1 MAVAVVI
8 KALLVATICIQQ
20 LAAADCPSTMAAK
33 SFNFP
38 QSYQGNEEPFDW
50 LISFT
55 EASTATPT
63 GDAACPAGVYVGQ
76 YSPGAADA
84 AACITTAPT
93 ATKTDQGCKWSTTQ
107 VDNGGTSRTFDMT
120 VNCDATATALT
131 PPTAFYVT
139 AGTNSDYTYT
149 GTFTSPD
156 VCGSAPGPGPGPNPG
171 PGPSPSGLDEYEKEP
186 CSGGCAFL
194 IVFFGGMFV
203 YFVAAIVFNIVTGKR
218 GREAAPNSDFWSEIP
233 SLVKD
238 GVMFLVR
245 VITCR
250 ASAGAGYQQV

>member
-131 PPTAFYVT
+131 PPTAFKY
-139 AGTNSDYTYT
+139 ASMCKG
-149 GTFTSPD
+149 
-156 VCGSAPGPGPGPNPG
+156 APGPGPG

-194 IVFFGGMFV
+194 IVFFVGMFV
-203 YFVAAIVFNIVTGKR
+203 YFVVAIVFNIVTGKR
-218 GREAAPNSDFWSEIP
+218 GREAAPHTDFWSEIP

>member
-1 MAVAVVI
+1 MAGAMFI
-8 KALLVATICIQQ
+8 KASALVAALCIVELALGEGCSTTIP
-20 LAAADCPSTMAAK
+20 AST
-33 SFNFP
+33 FTFP
-38 QSYQGNEEPFDW
+38 QVFNGNSETFDW
-50 LISFT
+50 LISPS
-55 EASTATPT
+55 AVSTATPA

-76 YSPGAADA
+76 YSAGSADP

-93 ATKTDQGCKWSTTQ
+93 TAPKGDDGSCTYTTSQTDGS
-107 VDNGGTSRTFDMT
+107 TSRTFAMT
-120 VNCDATATALT
+120 FQCDAGSTSVTA
-131 PPTAFYVT
+131 PTSFAVT
-139 AGTNSDYTYT
+139 AGFGSSYTYT
-149 GTFTSPD
+149 GTFKYASM
-156 VCGSAPGPGPGPNPG
+156 CKGAPGPGPG

-194 IVFFGGMFV
+194 IVFFIGMFV

-218 GREAAPNSDFWSEIP
+218 GREAAPHTDFWSEIP